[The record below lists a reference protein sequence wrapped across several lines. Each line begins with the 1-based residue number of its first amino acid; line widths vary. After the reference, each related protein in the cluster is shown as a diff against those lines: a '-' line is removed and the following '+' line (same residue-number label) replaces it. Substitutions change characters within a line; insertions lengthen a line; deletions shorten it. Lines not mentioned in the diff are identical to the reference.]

1 MPIETEQV
9 ELGGSKGLRKC
20 GNTRQELSFL
30 RLDSKRGG
38 VGGIVKQGL
47 GVWDLG

>member
-20 GNTRQELSFL
+20 GNTRQGLSSL
-30 RLDSKRGG
+30 RLDSKGG
-38 VGGIVKQGL
+38 DSQAGFGGL
-47 GVWDLG
+47 GSGMS

>member
-20 GNTRQELSFL
+20 GNTRQGLSSL
-30 RLDSKRGG
+30 RLDSKGG
-38 VGGIVKQGL
+38 GG
-47 GVWDLG
+47 

>member
-20 GNTRQELSFL
+20 GNTRQGLSSL
-30 RLDSKRGG
+30 RLDSNNKGG
-38 VGGIVKQGL
+38 GG
-47 GVWDLG
+47 